1 MCKQAQ
7 LALMHTKITQDL
19 VEMKSYMTTDLHS
32 KYKRFSK
39 LH

>member
-1 MCKQAQ
+1 MCKQTQ
-7 LALMHTKITQDL
+7 LALMHPRITQDS
-19 VEMKSYMTTDLHS
+19 VEMKSYTTTDLHS